1 MTPQLKTRICELK
14 FLVLDISIA
23 QMVKELS
30 GTDEFL
36 DNLHV
41 QQGMVGVR
49 REMAVE
55 TESSN
60 TV

>member
-1 MTPQLKTRICELK
+1 
-14 FLVLDISIA
+14 
-23 QMVKELS
+23 MVKELS

-49 REMAVE
+49 TEMARGGNVKHYLVYE
-55 TESSN
+55 HGNYVVHGDSVFE
-60 TV
+60 